1 MCLSVFLFIIE
12 NMKWGIIDVGG
23 GMRDIFG
30 TGVLDACLE
39 KQIQFDYAIGV
50 SAGSAN
56 LASFLSCQKGRNK
69 RFYTQ
74 YAKRK
79 EYMSLSNWIH
89 KKNYLDLDYIYG
101 TLANSNGEDPMDYET
116 FAKDPTEFEVVCT
129 DASTGKPV
137 YFSKEDMP
145 LDQYDILKA
154 SSCMPIVCQP
164 YPIYDALYF
173 NGGISDPIPVERALQ
188 KGCDKVVVILTR
200 PKEEKRNPKK
210 DNLTSKILRKTYRNS
225 GNSLSQRAYVYNESL
240 ERIQEMEKENK
251 VCILAPDTIGNMK
264 TLTMDENCL
273 EDLYQQGQK
282 QIQKLMEFMQR

>member
-154 SSCMPIVCQP
+154 SSCMPIVSSHIRFMMPCTLMVECPIRYLLKEP
-164 YPIYDALYF
+164 Y
-173 NGGISDPIPVERALQ
+173 
-188 KGCDKVVVILTR
+188 
-200 PKEEKRNPKK
+200 KK
-210 DNLTSKILRKTYRNS
+210 DAI
-225 GNSLSQRAYVYNESL
+225 
-240 ERIQEMEKENK
+240 
-251 VCILAPDTIGNMK
+251 
-264 TLTMDENCL
+264 
-273 EDLYQQGQK
+273 
-282 QIQKLMEFMQR
+282 KLL